1 MGMSVYAKN
10 LSTRYDKSCAAD
22 AFLGVKYR
30 INNGKDG
37 AGYTKN
43 EAALPV
49 GYSIKAESCE
59 EFVKLLNDKSADY
72 GTVKNF
78 IDENVIG
85 EMSDI
90 SVGTGWHGLAGKNEY
105 ISGNIMTRSG
115 ILVISLPYNE
125 GWSIYID
132 GVKQRT
138 ESLAG
143 YMIMTNIENGIHHI
157 EMKHRTKGL
166 GVGAVISI
174 LAIAGVGVYYRRR
187 N

>member
-1 MGMSVYAKN
+1 MSKTAYDFFVNMGMSVYAKN

-78 IDENVIG
+78 IDENVLG

-90 SVGTGWHGLAGKNEY
+90 SVGTGWHGLVGK
-105 ISGNIMTRSG
+105 M
-115 ILVISLPYNE
+115 
-125 GWSIYID
+125 SIY
-132 GVKQRT
+132 R
-138 ESLAG
+138 
-143 YMIMTNIENGIHHI
+143 GI
-157 EMKHRTKGL
+157 
-166 GVGAVISI
+166 
-174 LAIAGVGVYYRRR
+174 
-187 N
+187 